1 MIPYREE
8 LQGVFREVFGDDAI
22 VLRPEMTS
30 ADFDGWDSLQH
41 VTLMIAI
48 ETRFNIRFATAE
60 ISRLKTEGSTVGTML
75 ELLRAKLADR

>member
-1 MIPYREE
+1 MTPFLEQ
-8 LQGVFREVFGDDAI
+8 LQGVFCEVFDDDSI

-48 ETRFNIRFATAE
+48 EGRFGVRFATGE
-60 ISRLKTEGSTVGTML
+60 ISRLKTKGATVGTML
-75 ELLRAKLADR
+75 ELLRAKLGDP